1 MSSRPD
7 YRRPSSIRRSEPT
20 FIVDSGDEDIAPMSV
35 DHPTWDS
42 DSDDGVDDNGLSK
55 WHNKFY
61 SGGPHSSRST
71 TQHPEHAARSVTRP
85 RLLVDP
91 DDSDDR
97 GPWHF
102 MDRTGRKYYPR
113 GPSSAVD
120 HYARPVDIDMNEDAR
135 PRHSIITAQ
144 AVKETF
150 NVINTHYPYLHC
162 PIPSWVQNAGPEEH
176 VLNSPTFVRAW
187 HAFRFHYQKMWAT
200 LDPSDGVNHKVQ
212 VEALNQA
219 IHRLDQA
226 YHRALG
232 H

>member
-1 MSSRPD
+1 MSSRPEN
-7 YRRPSSIRRSEPT
+7 RRSSSIQPHVTRSEPT
-20 FIVDSGDEDIAPMSV
+20 FLV
-35 DHPTWDS
+35 DS

-61 SGGPHSSRST
+61 SGGPLVPSHHS
-71 TQHPEHAARSVTRP
+71 RSVTRP

-102 MDRTGRKYYPR
+102 MDKHGKKYYPG

-120 HYARPVDIDMNEDAR
+120 HYARPVDIDMNEDTR

-144 AVKETF
+144 AIQEAF
-150 NVINTHYPYLHC
+150 HVISTHYPYLHC
-162 PIPSWVQNAGPEEH
+162 PIPSWVQHAGPDPR
-176 VLNSPTFVRAW
+176 VLNSPTFVRAYQ
-187 HAFRFHYQKMWAT
+187 AFRFHYQKMWAT
-200 LDPSDGVNHKVQ
+200 LDPSDRVNHVVQ
-212 VEALNQA
+212 VDALNQE
-219 IHRLDQA
+219 IHKLDQA

>member
-1 MSSRPD
+1 MSSRPEN
-7 YRRPSSIRRSEPT
+7 RRPSSIQRSEPT
-20 FIVDSGDEDIAPMSV
+20 FIVDSGDEDIAPMPV
-35 DHPTWDS
+35 DHPTWNS
-42 DSDDGVDDNGLSK
+42 DSDDSNDG
-55 WHNKFY
+55 WHFKDKKGKKY
-61 SGGPHSSRST
+61 YPRGHHSSQSV
-71 TQHPEHAARSVTRP
+71 TQHPEHAAQSVTRA
-85 RLLVDP
+85 
-91 DDSDDR
+91 DDSDAR
-97 GPWHF
+97 GSWHF
-102 MDRTGRKYYPR
+102 KDRTGRKYYPG

-120 HYARPVDIDMNEDAR
+120 HYARPVDMDMNEDTR

-162 PIPSWVQNAGPEEH
+162 PIPSWVQNAGPDEH

-187 HAFRFHYQKMWAT
+187 HAFRFLYQKMWAT
-200 LDPSDGVNHKVQ
+200 LDPSDHGNHEMQ
-212 VEALNQA
+212 VAALNQA